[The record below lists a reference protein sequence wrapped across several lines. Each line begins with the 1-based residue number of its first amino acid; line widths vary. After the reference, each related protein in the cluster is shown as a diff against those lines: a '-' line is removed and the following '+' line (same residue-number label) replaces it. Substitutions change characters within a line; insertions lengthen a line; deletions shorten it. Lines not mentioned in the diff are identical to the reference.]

1 MHEIELGVWKALL
14 VHLLRMLESVHE
26 NLLHE
31 FDKRRAIYLDYFHLN
46 LITPFVSFGL
56 RFRQVPTFGRDTI
69 RRFSANAS
77 ELKRMAAWNF
87 EDFLQVVRHKLTF
100 LLSCLQLMWNSVLS
114 LYSKDFYPSRTIRP
128 FYSYCFIWRTGM
140 DLRNFACIAI
150 LRLPF
155 LTKKLRSW
163 AGCCGHSKLT
173 YVRSSAQR
181 N

>member
-31 FDKRRAIYLDYFHLN
+31 FDKRRAIYPDYFHLN